1 MQAKHVERQF
11 NNFVQVFITLLVAA
25 IVHNNYQQV
34 DLGFYLHVYVCMLC
48 KSQVSESIYVAQ
60 FPLRIEGIGVDNI
73 TLGWLFHVYCEF
85 ICTLAEVAHVRALN

>member
-34 DLGFYLHVYVCMLC
+34 ALA
-48 KSQVSESIYVAQ
+48 SIYVASIYMHYGSYRRANKYLYK
-60 FPLRIEGIGVDNI
+60 FVDRPFNMFDLHAFFTSYKSSI
-73 TLGWLFHVYCEF
+73 SSYTPVS
-85 ICTLAEVAHVRALN
+85 